1 VAWLQNVEF
10 VWSTNSMMFDEVK
23 FPSEIYSAMSQG
35 AGVTPYSLLYKKA
48 QPERGGLFCAVPVH
62 KRIGKFVVF

>member
-1 VAWLQNVEF
+1 
-10 VWSTNSMMFDEVK
+10 MMFDEVK